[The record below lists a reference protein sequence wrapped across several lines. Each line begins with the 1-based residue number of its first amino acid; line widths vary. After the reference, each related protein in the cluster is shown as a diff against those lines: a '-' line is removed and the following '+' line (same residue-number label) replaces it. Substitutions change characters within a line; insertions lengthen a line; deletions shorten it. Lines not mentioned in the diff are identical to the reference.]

1 MKNVPYDLLATCAA
15 TPNNALIKY
24 WGKRD
29 EKLFL
34 PTNGSVSVCMD
45 EQLTTTTTVVFSPS
59 FKSDDGWLDG
69 KKIDEKEIVS
79 AKKIFDLLRAR
90 SKKKFFARFAS
101 RNSFPTAA
109 GFASS
114 ASGMAAL
121 AIAGASALSFK
132 LSAKE
137 LSIIARQG
145 SGSACRSVLGG
156 FVEWRKG
163 EKLDGSDSFAEQVAP
178 STHWPEFRCVIAIV
192 EESKKKVSSRSGMKQ
207 TVASSSLFR
216 QRLSEM
222 PKKIEEMKKS
232 ILSKNLPSL
241 LELAMRESNSM
252 HACMLDTF
260 PPILYLNEGSK
271 QVISAVHEFN
281 AARGETLAGYTFDA
295 GPNAHV
301 YTVEKHAGEV
311 KKIIEG
317 LDGVKKT
324 LVSRVGSGPKPSSR
338 HLLSQ
343 GGELL

>member
-1 MKNVPYDLLATCAA
+1 MATCEC

-45 EQLTTTTTVVFSPS
+45 EQLTTRTTVVFSPKFS
-59 FKSDDGWLDG
+59 SDEGWLDG
-69 KKIDEKEIVS
+69 QKLSEEELKS
-79 AKKIFDLLRAR
+79 ASKVFGLLRGL
-90 SKKKFFARFAS
+90 SPKNKNLKARFAS
-101 RNSFPTAA
+101 KNDFPTAA

-121 AIAGASALSFK
+121 AIAGASALGLK
-132 LSAKE
+132 LSPRE

-163 EKLDGSDSFAEQVAP
+163 EKMDGSDSFAEQVAQH
-178 STHWPEFRCVIAIV
+178 THWPEFRAVIAV
-192 EESKKKVSSRSGMKQ
+192 TAEEKKKVSSRSGMKQ
-207 TVASSSLFR
+207 TVGTSSLFKT
-216 QRLSEM
+216 RLEEM
-222 PKKIEEMKKS
+222 DLKIEQMKKN

-241 LELAMRESNSM
+241 AELTMRESNSM
-252 HACMLDTF
+252 HAVMLDTF
-260 PPILYLNEGSK
+260 PPILYLNDASK
-271 QVISAVHEFN
+271 RIIHAIHELNQAKGAAV
-281 AARGETLAGYTFDA
+281 AGYTFDA

-301 YTVEKHAGEV
+301 YTVEKHVAEV
-311 KKIIEG
+311 RKLLEG

-324 LVSRVGSGPKPSSR
+324 IVSKVGAGPKLSSR
-338 HLLSQ
+338 HLLSEK
-343 GGELL
+343 GEPL